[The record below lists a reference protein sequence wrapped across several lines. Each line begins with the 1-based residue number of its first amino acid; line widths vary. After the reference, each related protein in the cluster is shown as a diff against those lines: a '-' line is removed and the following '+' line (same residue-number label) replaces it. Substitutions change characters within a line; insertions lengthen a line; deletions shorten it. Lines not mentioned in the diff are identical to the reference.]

1 MPFDAALLSCVTQEL
16 SPILLGSRI
25 DKIQMPA
32 RDLVIAQFHG
42 SCGNGRLLLSA
53 SSGSARL
60 HLTTQAQENPAQPP
74 MFCMLLRKHLSGAR
88 IAQLQQPPMERLVD
102 ITFDC
107 VDEMGV
113 PSQKHLILEL
123 MGRNSNLIL
132 TGPDGRIIDCLR
144 RVDFEMSEKRQVL
157 PGLFYHLPPTTG
169 KKDPLTITQQELS
182 QGMAQA
188 TGRFDKWLLDHF
200 GGLSPLLC
208 RELSHRLFGEID
220 ADLDMM
226 SSETKE
232 SAAKV
237 LYETFRGLTE
247 QPLPTMLLS
256 DDNPVDFSFCPIR
269 QYGSARQLQT
279 YDSFSLLLDSFYATR
294 DHADRMRQ
302 KTQALT
308 KTISN
313 LHSRT
318 ARKLEN
324 QRKELTATY
333 DRERL
338 RQLGD
343 IVTANLHAITRG
355 QPRLT
360 AVDFYDP
367 EMRSIDIPL
376 SVQLSPQQ
384 NAAKFYKDYTK
395 AKHAEK
401 ILTEQ
406 ISKGETELQY
416 LGSILD
422 ELQRAQTEKD
432 VAEIRQELVL
442 GGYVRD
448 TDRKKQ
454 MKLKPSAPIEFVSSE
469 GFTILV
475 GRNNRQNDELTLKQ
489 SAKSDLWLHVQ
500 KLHGSHVIIRCEG
513 RTPGDE
519 TITQAAQLAAW
530 YSQARQSQNVP
541 VDVTP
546 VKQVKKPAAGK
557 PGMVLYHEYRTVHV
571 DPKGEI

>member
-1 MPFDAALLSCVTQEL
+1 MPFDAVFLSCVTQEL
-16 SPILLGSRI
+16 SPMLLGSRI

-32 RDLVIAQFHG
+32 RDLLILQFHG
-42 SCGNGRLLLSA
+42 AGGNGKLLLSA

-60 HLTTQAQENPAQPP
+60 HLTTQTLENPAQPP

-88 IAQLQQPPMERLVD
+88 IAALHQPPMERLVD

-107 VDEMGV
+107 MDEMGV

-132 TGPDGRIIDCLR
+132 TGADGRIIDCLR

-157 PGLFYHLPPTTG
+157 PGLFYHLPPSTG
-169 KKDPLTITQQELS
+169 KEDPLAMTEQELFRR
-182 QGMAQA
+182 MAQA
-188 TGRFDKWLLDHF
+188 TGRFDKWLLDSF
-200 GGLSPLLC
+200 GGLSPLVC
-208 RELSHRLFGEID
+208 RELCHTLFGDTD
-220 ADLDMM
+220 ADFDIM
-226 SSETKE
+226 STKTKQ
-232 SAAKV
+232 SAAAA
-237 LYETFRGLTE
+237 LYEQFQTLTDAAA
-247 QPLPTMLLS
+247 PVMLLS
-256 DDNPVDFSFCPIR
+256 DGHPADFSFRPVR
-269 QYGSARQLQT
+269 QYGSARELQQF
-279 YDSFSLLLDSFYATR
+279 DSFSLLLDNFYATR

-302 KTQALT
+302 KTQTLT
-308 KTISN
+308 KTISI
-313 LHSRT
+313 LQSRT

-343 IVTANLHAITRG
+343 IVTANLSAIRRG

-367 EMRSIDIPL
+367 DMKTIDIPL

-395 AKHAEK
+395 AKNAEK

-406 ISKGETELQY
+406 IAKGETELQY

-422 ELQRAQTEKD
+422 ELYRAQTEKD
-432 VAEIRQELVL
+432 VAEIRQELVQ

-454 MKLKPSAPIEFVSSE
+454 IKLKPSAPMEFVSSE
-469 GFTILV
+469 DFTILV

-500 KLHGSHVIIRCEG
+500 KLHGSHVIIRREG

-519 TITQAAQLAAW
+519 TITQAAQLAAY
-530 YSQARQSQNVP
+530 YSQARESQNVP

-546 VKQVKKPAAGK
+546 VKQVKKPAGGK
-557 PGMVLYHEYRTVHV
+557 PGMVIYHEYRTVIV

>member
-1 MPFDAALLSCVTQEL
+1 MPFDAVFLHAVTEEL
-16 SPILLGSRI
+16 RASLTGSRI

-32 RDLVIAQFHG
+32 RDLVLLQFHG
-42 SCGNGRLLLSA
+42 AGGSGKLLLSA
-53 SSGSARL
+53 SSSSPRL
-60 HLTTQAQENPAQPP
+60 HITKESFENPAQPP

-88 IAQLQQPPMERLVD
+88 IASLEQPPMERLVD
-102 ITFDC
+102 LTLDC
-107 VDEMGV
+107 TDEMGE

-132 TGPDGRIIDCLR
+132 TSADGHIIDCLR

-157 PGLFYHLPPTTG
+157 PGLFYHLPPATG
-169 KKDPLTITQQELS
+169 KTDPTQVTEEQLQS
-182 QGMAQA
+182 SLCTAGGM
-188 TGRFDKWLLDHF
+188 FDKWLLDTF
-200 GGLSPLLC
+200 GGLSPLIC
-208 RELSHRLFGEID
+208 RELSVDLFGDVE
-220 ADLDMM
+220 ADLDEM
-226 SSETKE
+226 SLPTKL
-232 SAAKV
+232 AAADKLARIFLS
-237 LYETFRGLTE
+237 LYENTT
-247 QPLPTMLLS
+247 PVMLL
-256 DDNPVDFSFCPIR
+256 NGERPADFSFRPIR
-269 QYGSARQLQT
+269 QYGSAREARA
-279 YDSFSLLLDSFYATR
+279 YDSFSLLLDGFYSAR

-308 KTISN
+308 KTITN

-343 IVTANLHAITRG
+343 IVTANIHAIQRG
-355 QPRLT
+355 QARLT

-367 EMRSIDIPL
+367 EMKPIDIPL

-395 AKHAEK
+395 AKNAEK

-406 ISKGETELQY
+406 IAKGEVELSY

-422 ELQRAQTEKD
+422 ELRRAETKKD
-432 VAEIRQELVL
+432 VAEIRLELVQ

-454 MKLKPSAPIEFVSSE
+454 MKLKPSGPMEFISSE
-469 GFTILV
+469 GFTIVV

-513 RTPGDE
+513 RTPGDD
-519 TITQAAQLAAW
+519 TITEAAQLAAW
-530 YSQARQSQNVP
+530 YSEARQSQNVP

-546 VKQVKKPAAGK
+546 VKQVKKPAGGK
-557 PGMVLYHEYRTVHV
+557 PGMVIYHEYRTVLV
-571 DPKGEI
+571 NPKGDV